1 VLVARDHVEV
11 AVDLAEEEEEVE
23 AAAEDFP
30 TTATAAD
37 VPDTWHATVPAAEGA
52 HLVAMV
58 VVEEEEEEGEVMEEV
73 AVHLHTAE
81 EEIAIIAD
89 HDQAAVTTIVAATAV
104 PLKLDSKPSLI
115 KKNNKTIQYL

>member
-1 VLVARDHVEV
+1 VLVAQDHVEV
-11 AVDLAEEEEEVE
+11 AVDLEEEEVE
-23 AAAEDFP
+23 VEVAAEDFP

-37 VPDTWHATVPAAEGA
+37 VLDTWHATVPAAEGA

-58 VVEEEEEEGEVMEEV
+58 VAEEEEEEGEVMEV
-73 AVHLHTAE
+73 VVHLHTAE
-81 EEIAIIAD
+81 EAIVIIAD
-89 HDQAAVTTIVAATAV
+89 HDQAAVTTIVAVTAV